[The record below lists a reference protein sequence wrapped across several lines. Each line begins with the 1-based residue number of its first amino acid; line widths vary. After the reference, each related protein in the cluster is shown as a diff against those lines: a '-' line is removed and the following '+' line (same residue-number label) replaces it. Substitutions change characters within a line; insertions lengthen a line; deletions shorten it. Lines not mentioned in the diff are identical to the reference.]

1 MEEKEM
7 EEKVFK
13 IIEEEFKKLEKK
25 EMIIW
30 KLIKIK

>member
-1 MEEKEM
+1 M

-13 IIEEEFKKLEKK
+13 IIEEEIKKLEKK
-25 EMIIW
+25 KMIIW